1 MSADNNIPVINNN
14 NLIFCNGSA
23 WQVWNKPKNANIVYF
38 YVLGGGSGGGGGR
51 SAAINTATGGGGGAS
66 AAALSATFLACT
78 LPDTLYILVGKG
90 GAGGAAESIGA
101 SGGLTYVSYQPNSA
115 SINILLQNG
124 AAGPTGGGLG
134 GSSTPGAGGTAG
146 TVWGF
151 ATAINGRL
159 GLVNVEP
166 GQNGTAGTTTGGT
179 VINLTPTATVTG
191 ASGGGAC
198 TAGGTGFAAGLITG
212 SGFLPTIPA
221 GVINAADSTIH
232 GVAGYTSL
240 PNNLSM
246 STPMFFTGGSGG
258 GVATTTGRTGG
269 KGGQGSF
276 GSGGGGGGGAYSG
289 TGGRGG
295 DGGDGL
301 VLITTL

>member
-1 MSADNNIPVINNN
+1 MSADNNIPVIDNS
-14 NLIFCNGSA
+14 NLFLGNGHT
-23 WQVWNKPKNANIVYF
+23 WKVWNKPKNANIVHF
-38 YVLGGGSGGGGGR
+38 FLLGGGSGGGGGR
-51 SAAINTATGGGGGAS
+51 TSAINTATGGGGGAS
-66 AAALSATFLACT
+66 SAILSATFLACT

-90 GAGGAAESIGA
+90 GTGGAANTAGT
-101 SGGLTYVSYQPNSA
+101 SGGLTYISYQPNSA

-179 VINLTPTATVTG
+179 VTNLTPTSIATG

-221 GVINAADSTIH
+221 GTINAADDTIH

-246 STPMFFTGGSGG
+246 SIPMFFTGGSGG
-258 GVATTTGRTGG
+258 GVATTAGRTGG
-269 KGGQGSF
+269 KGGKGSF
-276 GSGGGGGGGAYSG
+276 GSGGGGGGGSYRS
-289 TGGRGG
+289 TGGDGG